1 MYGQCNG
8 MIKACFRMILFQL
21 CWICFIRVY
30 ALRPGVL
37 IIIMCFF
44 TEILINTEVT
54 YPVLP
59 NACSCIRRIKSKNF
73 HIVDFYSPFRESP
86 KHLKAFKLNHNW
98 KILRQNCSYA
108 LYFLSSKKKKPFWR
122 SFMITSKL
130 RGSCQKVQISSY

>member
-1 MYGQCNG
+1 

-30 ALRPGVL
+30 APGRGVL
-37 IIIMCFF
+37 LIIMCFF
-44 TEILINTEVT
+44 IEILINTEVT

-73 HIVDFYSPFRESP
+73 HIVDFYFCFRESST
-86 KHLKAFKLNHNW
+86 HMKALKLNHYW

-108 LYFLSSKKKKPFWR
+108 LYFLSSKKKKKAFWS

-130 RGSCQKVQISSY
+130 RGSCQKGKNFQLLNK